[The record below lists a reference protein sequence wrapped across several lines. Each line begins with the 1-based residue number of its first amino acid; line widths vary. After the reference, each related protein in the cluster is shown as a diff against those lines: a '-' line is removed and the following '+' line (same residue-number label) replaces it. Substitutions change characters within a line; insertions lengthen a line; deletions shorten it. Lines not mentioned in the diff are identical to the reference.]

1 MLIKFFRHNH
11 RAITSLHGSG
21 AVLRLLH
28 QRDRDAAPYYCRRP
42 LQARQRDI
50 VFRIKQPVNLRAA
63 RLEQHGHLLLRNFP
77 FLHGLREL
85 PRDDLLD
92 RLRLRLFKDTLFFE
106 EIVNTRTH
114 MFLAH
119 CSSSFLRFRAN
130 ARSSSGVARVFLINP
145 CSATRCR
152 GKGRAARAPYV
163 SSAGSSGFPT
173 ARFPTAGI
181 TASPPATATARAIGP
196 SLSPGARLP
205 AIPSATP
212 ARARCP
218 PPRAHISAE
227 LFAAVG
233 LLPSCTLYKKV
244 YLKMYIAA

>member
-1 MLIKFFRHNH
+1 
-11 RAITSLHGSG
+11 
-21 AVLRLLH
+21 
-28 QRDRDAAPYYCRRP
+28 
-42 LQARQRDI
+42 
-50 VFRIKQPVNLRAA
+50 
-63 RLEQHGHLLLRNFP
+63 
-77 FLHGLREL
+77 LREL

-92 RLRLRLFKDTLFFE
+92 RLRLRLFKDPLFFE
-106 EIVNTRTH
+106 EIINTRTH

-152 GKGRAARAPYV
+152 GKGRAARAPSV
-163 SSAGSSGFPT
+163 SSAGPSGLPT

-181 TASPPATATARAIGP
+181 TAYPPATATARAIGP

-218 PPRAHISAE
+218 PPRAQISAE
-227 LFAAVG
+227 FFAAVG
-233 LLPSCTLYKKV
+233 LLPSRTLYAV
-244 YLKMYIAA
+244 YLKMYISATGVCWNGKPRVPVIRSSPKGGHRSTVNSSATPGSAASPTSPLWL